1 MIDGMPEDREVLPLT
16 EKAHPQITE
25 ARATLAAPKPGCGKQ
40 ERDLPPI
47 SLFIHLGV
55 LLHISALYG

>member
-25 ARATLAAPKPGCGKQ
+25 ARATLAIPQA
-40 ERDLPPI
+40 RLR
-47 SLFIHLGV
+47 
-55 LLHISALYG
+55 